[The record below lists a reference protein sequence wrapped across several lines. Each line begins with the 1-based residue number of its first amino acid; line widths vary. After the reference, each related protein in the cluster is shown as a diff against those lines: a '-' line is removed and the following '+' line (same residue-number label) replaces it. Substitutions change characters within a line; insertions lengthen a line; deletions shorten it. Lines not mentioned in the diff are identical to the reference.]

1 MALYNEL
8 KKKAAT
14 TYMQVRV
21 TQQTYETLVR
31 IALEHD
37 ISLGAAVNLVIRLSQ
52 GVGSMKEALKPAPAP
67 EPVPVRVEPAEWVAK
82 KYGRKEAGDMWRAGL
97 LKPPMTTAGVEFLY
111 DDPNTPQPHRHTRIG
126 ILIKAWTDCC
136 AAGTA
141 DATDTKEF
149 VEELEEHRAA
159 LEAKDPSLIEWR

>member
-1 MALYNEL
+1 MGKTYRGAYRVKEYKQIKVPVEVYEMAVD
-8 KKKAAT
+8 AALA
-14 TYMQVRV
+14 QN
-21 TQQTYETLVR
+21 
-31 IALEHD
+31 
-37 ISLGAAVNLVIRLSQ
+37 ISLGAAVLQAFNASR
-52 GVGSMKEALKPAPAP
+52 GVNSLKEALKPAPAP

-82 KYGRKEAGDMWRAGL
+82 KYSHKEAGDMWRAGL

-111 DDPNTPQPHRHTRIG
+111 DDPNAPQPHRHTRIG

-141 DATDTKEF
+141 DATDTSEF

>member
-1 MALYNEL
+1 MAFYNDL
-8 KKKAAT
+8 KKKTAT

-21 TQQTYETLVR
+21 PTEAYQMAARVAVAQN
-31 IALEHD
+31 
-37 ISLGAAVNLVIRLSQ
+37 ISLGAALLQ
-52 GVGSMKEALKPAPAP
+52 GMQSLQGANPVREALKPEPAPA
-67 EPVPVRVEPAEWVAK
+67 PVPVRVEPAEWVAK
-82 KYGRKEAGDMWRAGL
+82 KYSHKEAGDMWRAGL

-111 DDPNTPQPHRHTRIG
+111 DDPNAPQPHRHTRIG

-141 DATDTKEF
+141 DATDTSEF

-159 LEAKDPSLIEWR
+159 QEAKDPSLIEWR